1 MPMDIHVKL
10 GSNTFEAKGVTEPV
24 NEFVVDLFTSWVNA
38 QGDGSQEVV
47 ELAEDLKDENDALRA
62 ARTAADV
69 ANP

>member
-1 MPMDIHVKL
+1 MPMDINVKL

-24 NEFVVDLFTSWVNA
+24 NEFFVDLFKSWVNA

-62 ARTAADV
+62 ASAAADV